1 MPWARIPPDRLV
13 DLPLF
18 GIDVLHEDED
28 FVWMTGGPNGGRQS
42 IRKVAPRVW
51 FDDAADAHQA
61 GATAIMIS
69 GTESTSDPQVAS
81 EPNSEQRN
89 DAA

>member
-18 GIDVLHEDED
+18 GIDVIQDDGEI
-28 FVWMTGGPNGGRQS
+28 VWMTGGPNGGRQS

-69 GTESTSDPQVAS
+69 GDEQSNDPQAEVEIKPETRRDIA
-81 EPNSEQRN
+81 
-89 DAA
+89 